1 MDRIKILFLETRPQF
16 LLLTPVCVF
25 LGVAIAL
32 SKGYFNPL
40 HLVLVLLGSLFAH
53 ASVNIFNDYFDYIR
67 GTDVITRRT
76 PFSGGS
82 GLLPSGLVTPK
93 EALFMATTFLL
104 LGTTIGLY
112 FMICYPILIPVIL
125 LGAFLVYAYTPVLTK
140 VYITELFP
148 GLGFGLMVVGTYV
161 TMLPPGSTIEDIEA
175 IAAAVV
181 PGILISNLLLL
192 NEFPDFEA
200 DYTTGRKHMVIL
212 LGRKRAS
219 KVYVMLIGLVYAWI
233 VVSILVEVIPF
244 TAAIA
249 LATLPIAFKACR
261 ECLRHYDRI
270 EDLIPALA
278 KNVLVTLLT
287 PSLLAI
293 AFITDIFF
301 SIFFSSYPITL

>member
-1 MDRIKILFLETRPQF
+1 MNKIKILFLETRPHF

-32 SKGYFNPL
+32 SEGYFNPL
-40 HLVLVLLGSLFAH
+40 HLILVLLGSLFAH

-93 EALFMATTFLL
+93 EAFLMATTFLL
-104 LGTTIGLY
+104 LGITIGLY
-112 FMICYPILIPVIL
+112 FMIQYPILVPVIL

-140 VYITELFP
+140 VYITELSP
-148 GLGFGLMVVGTYV
+148 GLGFGLMVVGTYI
-161 TMLPPGSTIEDIEA
+161 TMLPPGSTIKDVEA
-175 IAAAVV
+175 VAVAVV

-200 DYTTGRKHMVIL
+200 DYRTGRKHMVIL

-219 KVYVMLIGLVYAWI
+219 KVYVMLIGLAYTWI
-233 VVSILVEVIPF
+233 IVSILIKLIPF

-261 ECLRHYDRI
+261 ECLRHYDKI
-270 EDLIPALA
+270 ENLIPALA

-287 PSLLAI
+287 PLLMAI
-293 AFITDIFF
+293 GFIADIFF
-301 SIFFSSYPITL
+301 NSYPITL